1 MTDYDVRRIARAVC
15 EELTTNDSF
24 MSKLAK
30 MLPKERLLTTKQ
42 AADLLGVSS
51 FTVRRYATDLGG
63 TLQDNGR
70 WMFHEDGLID
80 RYIAMKI

>member
-1 MTDYDVRRIARAVC
+1 MTDYDVKRIAKAVC

-30 MLPKERLLTTKQ
+30 MLPKERLLTTAQ
-42 AADLLGVSS
+42 AAEVLGCSA
-51 FTVRRYATDLGG
+51 FTVRRKAVELGG

-70 WMFHEDGLID
+70 WMFREAGLVD
-80 RYIAMKI
+80 RYIAMK